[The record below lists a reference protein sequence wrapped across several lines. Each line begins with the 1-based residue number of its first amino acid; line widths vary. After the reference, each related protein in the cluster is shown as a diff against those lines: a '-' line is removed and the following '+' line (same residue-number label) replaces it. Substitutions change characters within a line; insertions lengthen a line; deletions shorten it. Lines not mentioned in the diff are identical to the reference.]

1 MKTLIERFDQLFERE
16 KLKNEAAR
24 EIVDNNPR
32 LREPISSTIVVV
44 MCALFFI
51 LFPFVLM
58 LPASAHFK
66 DSLFPAI
73 SSYISII
80 TTVLIFLINQK
91 WIIPNFLKKN
101 RILMFLLSGVV
112 IIIFALLR
120 FFLLRF
126 IEYSMFGSSFFPNP
140 PPEPRESHPILGLVI
155 FFAINAFVFIVNLTV
170 YVYNIQVRYIV
181 SNAMNQRDR
190 LRSELALMK
199 VQVSPHFLFNT
210 LNNILA
216 LVDIEPN
223 LAKKSIVNLSSVF
236 RTILYETQNDVI
248 TLAKEVDILRSYTT
262 LENIKYNG
270 KFGLQIEEDIQD
282 ESVEIAPLL
291 LLPLIENVFKHGVNP
306 KAESSAKIT
315 LRERNNVVELWTE
328 NQAIKRPAT
337 SDNPYHGIGIANMKR
352 RLSYLYPNKYEY
364 SANEE
369 SGVYK
374 AYLKIDLN
382 REGEE

>member
-1 MKTLIERFDQLFERE
+1 MKTLIERFDHVFERE

-24 EIVDNNPR
+24 EIVESNPR
-32 LREPISSTIVVV
+32 LREPISSVIVIT

-51 LFPFVLM
+51 LFPMVLM
-58 LPASAHFK
+58 LPASAHYK
-66 DSLFPAI
+66 DAAFPAI
-73 SSYISII
+73 SAYVSII
-80 TTVLIFLINQK
+80 TTVLIFVINQK
-91 WIIPNFLKKN
+91 WIIPRFLKKN
-101 RILMFLLSGVV
+101 RVLMFIASAA
-112 IIIFALLR
+112 IIIFFAILR
-120 FFLLRF
+120 WLLLRF
-126 IEYSMFGSSFFPNP
+126 IEFSLFGTTFFPHLP
-140 PPEPRESHPILGLVI
+140 AEPHEAHPIIGLFI

-181 SNAMNQRDR
+181 SNAVNQRDK

-199 VQVSPHFLFNT
+199 MQVSPHFLFNT

-216 LVDIEPN
+216 LVDLEPN

-248 TLAKEVDILRSYTT
+248 TLAKEIDILKSYTT

-291 LLPLIENVFKHGVNP
+291 LLPLIENVFKHGMNP

-315 LRERNNVVELWTE
+315 LKERNNVVELWTE
-328 NQAIKRPAT
+328 NLVVKRPAT
-337 SDNPYHGIGIANMKR
+337 SDNPFHGIGITNMKR
-352 RLSYLYPNKYEY
+352 RLDFLYPSKHEY
-364 SANEE
+364 SSTEE
-369 SGVYK
+369 DGVYR

-382 REGEE
+382 KDVEE